1 MNPSI
6 QLRIDSVIRALED
19 TVDPA
24 VAGDE
29 RAAEQLQMAIAH
41 LRVIR
46 EQLDI
51 ATSFDRYELRCFE
64 GLGEELM
71 AASSG
76 GPSVVEATRTLRT
89 ILASSYPP
97 QDPAA
102 IRDRTDRL
110 GRAIERLIFASYD
123 DGDDAFQVAA
133 RTAVLNSERERVNA
147 NRSFFVGMA
156 WESDVLL
163 TDLNRLLADPTTA
176 Q

>member
-29 RAAEQLQMAIAH
+29 RASEQLQMAIAH
-41 LRVIR
+41 LRIIR
-46 EQLDI
+46 EQVYI
-51 ATSFDRYELRCFE
+51 AASFDRYELACFE
-64 GLGEELM
+64 GLAAELL

-76 GPSVVEATRTLRT
+76 GPTVVETTSTLST
-89 ILASSYPP
+89 ILASSYSP

-102 IRDRTDRL
+102 IRERTDRL
-110 GRAIERLIFASYD
+110 GRAIEGLIYASHE
-123 DGDDAFQVAA
+123 DGDDAFQVAS
-133 RTAVLNSERERVNA
+133 RTAVLKSERERVNA
-147 NRSFFVGMA
+147 NRSFFAGMA
-156 WESDVLL
+156 WESDVLF
-163 TDLNRLLADPTTA
+163 TDLNRLLANPTEA

>member
-46 EQLDI
+46 EQVDI
-51 ATSFDRYELRCFE
+51 ATSFDRYELACFE
-64 GLGEELM
+64 GLGAELM

-89 ILASSYPP
+89 ILASSYSA

-110 GRAIERLIFASYD
+110 GRAIERLVYASYG
-123 DGDDAFQVAA
+123 DGDDAFQMAA

-147 NRSFFVGMA
+147 NRSFFAGMA
-156 WESDVLL
+156 WESDVPSS
-163 TDLNRLLADPTTA
+163 DLDRLLADPTKA
-176 Q
+176 R